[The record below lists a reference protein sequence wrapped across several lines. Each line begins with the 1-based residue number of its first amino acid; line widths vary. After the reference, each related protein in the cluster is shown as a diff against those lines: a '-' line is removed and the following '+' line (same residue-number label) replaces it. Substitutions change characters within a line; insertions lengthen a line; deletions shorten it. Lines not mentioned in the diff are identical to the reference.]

1 MAFSE
6 LPALLRLVDDPSPR
20 VADKVAA
27 RLRALGEGIWN
38 EIETQ
43 ELSLSASQRAALER
57 ALAFEVEPQ
66 SVGATE
72 LLWAQWRELNSQREE
87 IAFLEGS
94 LWALSSWLRG
104 ESSRERG
111 ALLLDELAG
120 DFRASGEHDAPAL
133 ARFLFGSGEMRG
145 APASEFYGPRN
156 SDLLFA
162 LERGVG
168 LPITL
173 ACVFILVGAR
183 VDVPIEGCNFPGH
196 FLARDRSGRNVFD
209 PYNGG
214 RLLSAREVAAL
225 RKAAPAEMSESASS
239 RGIIARVL
247 RNLSV
252 AFHHEGQAQSS
263 ALMLSLLSELDGD

>member
-6 LPALLRLVDDPSPR
+6 LPSLLRLVDDPSPR

-38 EIETQ
+38 EIEAQ
-43 ELSLSASQRAALER
+43 GLSLSASQRASLER
-57 ALAFEVEPQ
+57 VLTPQIEPQ
-66 SVGATE
+66 SEKATE
-72 LLWAQWRELNSQREE
+72 LLWAQWRELRFERDE
-87 IAFLEGS
+87 TTFLERS

-111 ALLLDELAG
+111 AELLDQLAG
-120 DFRASGEHDAPAL
+120 DFRASGEDDAPAL
-133 ARFLFGSGEMRG
+133 ARFLFASGEMRG

-183 VDVPIEGCNFPGH
+183 VGVPIEGCNFPGH
-196 FLARDRSGRNVFD
+196 FLARDRSGRSVFD

-214 RLLSAREVAAL
+214 RLLSPREVATL
-225 RKAAPAEMSESASS
+225 RKAAPHEMSESASS

-252 AFHHEGQAQSS
+252 AFHHEGQGEAS
-263 ALMLSLLSELDGD
+263 ALMLSLLRELDES